1 MLSRPQKLE
10 PAPVQVKLV
19 TSDDALEARLRSG
32 LGDNSRF
39 GLHVMRSGVGA
50 AVALPDITG
59 DSSIFVIDIDPS
71 NLMEIAALE
80 TLVTTSLGNV
90 PVIVISDNLGGE
102 MARRLLRLRVC
113 DWLPR
118 TVDHNDFLQAC
129 ERALQPKA
137 ANGQNQQAKCYA
149 FYPAMGG
156 VGNTTLAI
164 ASAFLLGRGK
174 RSSPSV
180 CLVDLDLQS
189 GTIADYLDLIP
200 NIQLESV
207 GSTPD
212 RLDGHLLEV
221 LLSRHRSGIALLAA
235 PNSLTAFN
243 TTNHGLVTRLL
254 DLAVAKFSDL
264 VIDLPR
270 QWLPWSESV
279 LRGADQFFIVTE
291 LSVPGL
297 RQARRVADEMQ
308 KRFSV
313 SSKGCVIVNKYR
325 WLGSNGVRK
334 RDAHEALGERLAG
347 FVSETRWLVR
357 ESHNRGVPLSELRKS
372 NGLEKDMTAILKR
385 AESRSDSPSA
395 TDARE

>member
-1 MLSRPQKLE
+1 MFSRLQKLE

-19 TSDDALEARLRSG
+19 TSDDALAARLRFD
-32 LGDNSRF
+32 LGDNPRF
-39 GLHVMRSGVGA
+39 GLHVIRGGVGNA
-50 AVALPDITG
+50 ASVTG
-59 DSSIFVIDIDPS
+59 NNSIFVIDIDPS
-71 NLMEIAALE
+71 NLTEIATLE
-80 TLVTTSLGNV
+80 TLVTTSLRDV
-90 PVIVISDNLGGE
+90 PIIVMSDNLGGE
-102 MARRLLRLRVC
+102 MARRLLRLQVC

-118 TVDHNDFLQAC
+118 TVEHNDFVQAC
-129 ERALQPKA
+129 ERALQPRA
-137 ANGQNQQAKCYA
+137 ANGQDQQAKCYA

-189 GTIADYLDLIP
+189 GKIADYLDLIP
-200 NIQLESV
+200 NIQLENL
-207 GSTPD
+207 GSAPD
-212 RLDGHLLEV
+212 RLDDHLLEV

-235 PNSLTAFN
+235 PNSLTAFD
-243 TTNHGLVTRLL
+243 TINHALVTRLL
-254 DLAVAKFSDL
+254 DLAAGKFSDL
-264 VIDLPR
+264 VIDMPR

-279 LRGADQFFIVTE
+279 LRGADRFFIVTE

-297 RQARRVADEMQ
+297 RQARRIADEMQ

-313 SSKGCVIVNKYR
+313 SSKGCVIVNKCR
-325 WLGSNGVRK
+325 WLGGNGVRK
-334 RDAHEALGERLAG
+334 RDAYEALGERLAG

-357 ESHNRGVPLSELRKS
+357 ESHNRGVPLSELKRS
-372 NGLEKDMTAILKR
+372 NWLEKDMTAILKR
-385 AESRSDSPSA
+385 AQSRSDGPSA

>member
-1 MLSRPQKLE
+1 MFSRHHKLE

-19 TSDDALEARLRSG
+19 TSDDALEARLRRD
-32 LGDNSRF
+32 LGGDPRF
-39 GLHVMRSGVGA
+39 GLHVMRSGLETA
-50 AVALPDITG
+50 SSLPNGTG
-59 DSSIFVIDIDPS
+59 NRSIFVIDINPT
-71 NLMEIAALE
+71 NLQEIATLE
-80 TLVTTSLGNV
+80 TLVAGSLRGV
-90 PVIVISDNLGGE
+90 PVIVMSDNLGGE
-102 MARRLLRLRVC
+102 MARRLLRLQVS

-118 TVDHNDFLQAC
+118 TVGNHDFVQAC
-129 ERALQPKA
+129 ERALNPRA
-137 ANGQNQQAKCYA
+137 PNGHDSQARCFA

-164 ASAFLLGRGK
+164 TSAFLLGRGK
-174 RSSPSV
+174 RPSPSV

-189 GTIADYLDLIP
+189 GTIADYLDLSP

-221 LLSRHRSGIALLAA
+221 LLSRHPSGIALLAA
-235 PNSLTAFN
+235 PNSLTAFE
-243 TTNHGLVTRLL
+243 TIRQELVTRLL
-254 DLAVAKFSDL
+254 DLAAGKFSDL

-297 RQARRVADEMQ
+297 RQARRIADEMQ
-308 KRFSV
+308 KRFAIPA
-313 SSKGCVIVNKYR
+313 KGRVIVNKYR
-325 WLGSNGVRK
+325 WLGGHGVRK
-334 RDAHEALGERLAG
+334 RDAQEALGERLAG

-357 ESHNRGVPLSELRKS
+357 ESHNRGVPLSELKRS
-372 NGLEKDMTAILKR
+372 NWLEKDMTAILQR
-385 AESRSDSPSA
+385 AQSR
-395 TDARE
+395 